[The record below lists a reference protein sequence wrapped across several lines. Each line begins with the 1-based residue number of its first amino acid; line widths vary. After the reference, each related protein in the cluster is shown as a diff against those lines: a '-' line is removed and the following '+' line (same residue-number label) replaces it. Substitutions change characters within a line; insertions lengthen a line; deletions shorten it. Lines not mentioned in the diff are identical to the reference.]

1 MKINDNHENYMH
13 LPKVQETQ
21 EIGQSKNVERTPDV
35 QRNPSSADW
44 VTLSHTFNNLQLA
57 RTVVDNTP
65 EIRSEMVE
73 RLRLEITSGD
83 YKVDPEK
90 IAEKMVDP

>member
-21 EIGQSKNVERTPDV
+21 EIGQSKTVERAPGV
-35 QRNPSSADW
+35 QRNPSSVDW

-57 RTVVDNTP
+57 KTVVITP
-65 EIRSEMVE
+65 LKSARKWWKDF
-73 RLRLEITSGD
+73 GW
-83 YKVDPEK
+83 K
-90 IAEKMVDP
+90 